1 MLFLFLLPFL
11 VYFLIYTWNV
21 RTGTLDH
28 LAEWTGLEIVGWVL
42 APGQWAER
50 KTTRAWKRYIHL
62 VDLRRENER
71 LQAQVDALRLDNL
84 RLQRHAREAQRLR
97 GLLHMPSPPGWK
109 FTGAHVIGHR
119 QGPNGVLRTLLVD
132 VGDTEMVEETL
143 PVVTPRGVVGRL
155 SRVGPHFSTVLL
167 LHDPNS
173 RIAVIS
179 ETTRTSGILVG
190 RGAQAQLNVKYIPQN
205 EQLQEGE
212 LLLTS
217 GLAGIFPKGIPVA
230 RVSSIVHSDISLFQE
245 VDAQPL
251 LNPHRL
257 EEVFVLHQISGQQKN
272 SNNAT
277 AAAVPF

>member
-1 MLFLFLLPFL
+1 MLFLFLLPL
-11 VYFLIYTWNV
+11 LAYFLIYTWNV
-21 RTGTLDH
+21 RTGALDH
-28 LAEWTGLEIVGWVL
+28 FAEWTGLEIVGWVL

-50 KTTRAWKRYIHL
+50 KTTQAWNRYVHL
-62 VDLRRENER
+62 VDLSRKNEG
-71 LQAQVDALRLDNL
+71 LQAQVEALRLENL
-84 RLQRHAREAQRLR
+84 RLQRQAREAQRLR
-97 GLLHMPSPPGWK
+97 GLLQMSAPPKWD
-109 FTGAHVIGHR
+109 FIGAHVIGHR

-132 VGDTEMVEETL
+132 VGGTEKAAETL
-143 PVVTPRGVVGRL
+143 PVVTPQGAVGRL

-173 RIAVIS
+173 RVAVIS

-190 RGAQAQLNVKYIPQN
+190 RGAQAQLEVKYIPQN
-205 EQLQEGE
+205 EPLQDGE

-230 RVSSIVHSDISLFQE
+230 RVSSIVHSDISLFQK

-257 EEVFVLHQISGQQKN
+257 EEVFILHQVSGQQQT
-272 SNNAT
+272 SSNAT
-277 AAAVPF
+277 ASADPL